1 MIQRPLRAI
10 ISLLFFLSL
19 VNSAQGKVQKTFPAQ
34 QKQWTNCNNCYAVVA
49 FDVLKYHQPRLNV
62 TVKQVMRESQQ
73 TCNGGTPT
81 LVWKKYFPRGFRKTS
96 GSLLALKRILRKHG
110 PCAVNFGKGHLVTA
124 VSANGNGVLVRDP
137 ATGKERFLSVTQAQS
152 RKESLYFNY
161 IAFPLL

>member
-1 MIQRPLRAI
+1 MIHGPLRAI
-10 ISLLFFLSL
+10 LTLLLLLSFFT
-19 VNSAQGKVQKTFPAQ
+19 AKAKVRKVFPEQ

-49 FDVLKYHQPRLNV
+49 FDVLKYHQPRLNL
-62 TVKQVMRESQQ
+62 TVKQVMRESHQ

-81 LVWKKYFPRGFRKTS
+81 LIWKKYFPRGFRKTS

-124 VSANGNGVLVRDP
+124 VRANENGVLVRDP

-152 RKESLYFNY
+152 RRESLYFNY